1 MNFSAF
7 DAIVKKVYINLISLA
22 MQNNLFILDFSG
34 YRNRT
39 NGNAAFSFLKL
50 ACNKTWTE
58 LVSKI

>member
-1 MNFSAF
+1 
-7 DAIVKKVYINLISLA
+7 
-22 MQNNLFILDFSG
+22 MQNRLFMLDFSG

-50 ACNKTWTE
+50 ACNKIWTQ